1 MYIFILCLWLI
12 FVFGLL
18 ICLVKNLSNKE
29 DIEKIKI
36 EIQKEKEYLATK
48 QLAINLPEGKK
59 LIDKFNW
66 AAFLIPILW
75 GVCYCTWKQ
84 LLICV
89 IPIPFLPN
97 IIFGIKGNEWALS
110 KYYRPIE
117 TYIFAQKA
125 FIIIGIIFNLMMM
138 FWLYATYDSNFS

>member
-29 DIEKIKI
+29 DIERIKI

-66 AAFLIPILW
+66 AAFLIPLLW
-75 GVCYCTWKQ
+75 GLYFRAGKN
-84 LLICV
+84 LLICL
-89 IPIPFLPN
+89 IPIPLLPN
-97 IIFGIKGNEWALS
+97 IIFGINANKWALA

-117 TYIFAQKA
+117 TYIFEQKL
-125 FIIIGIIFNLMMM
+125 FIIIGIILNLI
-138 FWLYATYDSNFS
+138 FLPLIYETIALK